1 MKGAGSTTYLLLVSG
16 EDAVQLLGPH
26 VAAVRQHGEVQVH
39 RLGLASVHDAEDVD
53 SPGSDGQ
60 GFGQEVPEYLQSTLS
75 RDTGIDKLSGRDAW
89 GRQRS
94 ARVGGCELQ
103 SLH

>member
-1 MKGAGSTTYLLLVSG
+1 M
-16 EDAVQLLGPH
+16 QLLRTH

-39 RLGLASVHDAEDVD
+39 RLCLASVHDAEDVD

-60 GFGQEVPEYLQSTLS
+60 GFGQEVPEYLQPTLP
-75 RDTGIDKLSGRDAW
+75 RDTGIDKLSGCDAW

-94 ARVGGCELQ
+94 VRVGRSELQ